1 MKLSLM
7 KRLERLEDRQAP
19 VVGPAGLYS
28 GPLGEAILI
37 AFALRRGSRAKEE
50 LAEAGTSLGTTRR
63 AELEKQLAVA
73 RSIATALEAAGPVRT
88 TPLSAR
94 TTNPESLDALLAAVI

>member
-1 MKLSLM
+1 MKQAFL

-37 AFALRRGSRAKEE
+37 AFALRRGSRAKEG
-50 LAEAGTSLGTTRR
+50 LAEAGVSLGTTRR
-63 AELEKQLAVA
+63 AELEEHLEGARQVAAALA
-73 RSIATALEAAGPVRT
+73 SSGPPLVT
-88 TPLSAR
+88 GSPLSD
-94 TTNPESLDALLAAVI
+94 LVAAVQ